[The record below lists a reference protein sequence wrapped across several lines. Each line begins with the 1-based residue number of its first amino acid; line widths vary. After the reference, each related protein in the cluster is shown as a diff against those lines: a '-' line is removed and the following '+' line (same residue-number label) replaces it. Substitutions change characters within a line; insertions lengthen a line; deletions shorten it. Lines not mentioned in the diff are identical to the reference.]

1 MLPGMRGW
9 HGNSRTTQFLM
20 KPDYEPE
27 GDARKFQISNY
38 DPGQVARVEAGLNL
52 FHKAGG
58 MKAVRKRNVELTDY
72 LLKSL
77 VKLPKLN
84 IVSPK
89 NEDERGSHVS
99 IIIENTDM
107 KEFKQLLSS
116 QGILGDLRRFDN
128 ENNYLIRISPVG
140 LYITYEDIDRL
151 VSVLDYTLS
160 QKTTA

>member
-1 MLPGMRGW
+1 
-9 HGNSRTTQFLM
+9 
-20 KPDYEPE
+20 
-27 GDARKFQISNY
+27 
-38 DPGQVARVEAGLNL
+38 
-52 FHKAGG
+52 

-116 QGILGDLRRFDN
+116 
-128 ENNYLIRISPVG
+128 
-140 LYITYEDIDRL
+140 
-151 VSVLDYTLS
+151 
-160 QKTTA
+160 